1 MNVKLP
7 NGQVI
12 SNVPEGTTQAEVMR
26 RAIAGGLATEEDFGI
41 APAPAPAQSS
51 FLENLANQ
59 YAPGLLEG
67 AERAGQAIQQSVPE
81 PSTIGG
87 IGGSVIGT
95 MIGGVPGGM
104 LGGALGSSGGE
115 LIERAMQPGEM
126 TTEDYVAAGKEGLIS
141 LGIDAATLGVG
152 KAVAPG
158 FRKLF
163 EMYQKTGKTPQQAA
177 TEIAELGTDE
187 ALKRTQKFLSDRG
200 ATLTPAQF
208 GDSSKYETIKESI
221 GRAGILSGR
230 RYNENVKAINE
241 AVTAEYNKLFDLSNA
256 QAAGDLGGSMMQI
269 ITAGKEQ
276 LGKTY
281 RQGMDEVVS
290 TLKITPISG
299 KGVAQDLQSYLKK
312 FEDVRSVEKL
322 VDGKQKIVKQKA
334 YSLTPETVNLVKDS
348 IKELNR
354 IVSMKGSSLLDI
366 QKQVMNKIDEIG
378 TFGGGVYNKA
388 ASQELAEFSRVY
400 RESIANA
407 VKQID
412 PQAAS
417 KLADLNKAYSGGLQ
431 ELLPPINEG
440 FVKRASKDVYDG
452 IGKLLTSPQQASN
465 AAAMIKS
472 IKTSYD
478 KVLHEVPKGSQEYA
492 GLPFKTSKEAVDNVR
507 ASYVKELM
515 PKIGDD
521 LDVADYA
528 KLADKFKNKNMRAKA
543 RAVLGEKYVPF
554 MDLLNVMAQASAKPT
569 GTIPSLIVRSKE
581 YAAGGAI
588 AGGLVGV
595 GTGAISSTTAGL
607 GAMAVF
613 GLPEILAKAATD
625 PKYVNRLKGFSKTK
639 FDTAEEMMQKFSVIA
654 NDIMAPELLEYQ
666 TLGGDLD

>member
-1 MNVKLP
+1 MDVRLP
-7 NGQVI
+7 SGTVI
-12 SNVPEGTTQAEVMR
+12 RGVPEGTSKEDIKAK
-26 RAIAGGLATEEDFGI
+26 AISAGLATEADFGTTT
-41 APAPAPAQSS
+41 APTGS

-59 YAPGLLEG
+59 YAPGLLQG
-67 AERAGQAIQQSVPE
+67 AERAGQALQNMEPPE

-87 IGGSVIGT
+87 LVGSIGGT
-95 MIGGVPGGM
+95 MVGGPMGGVA
-104 LGGALGSSGGE
+104 GGALGSSAGE
-115 LIERAMQPGEM
+115 FLERAMKPGEM
-126 TTEDYVAAGKEGLIS
+126 TVDDYVGSVKEGLIS
-141 LGIDAATLGVG
+141 AGIDAATLGAG
-152 KAVAPG
+152 KVVAPG

-163 EMYQKTGKTPQQAA
+163 EMYKQTGKTPQQAA

-187 ALKRTQKFLSDRG
+187 AFKRTQKFLSERG

-208 GDSSKYETIKESI
+208 GDTSKYETIKESI

-230 RYNENVKAINE
+230 RYNENIKAIND
-241 AVTAEYNKLFDLSNA
+241 AVTGEYNKLFDLTNA

-290 TLKITPISG
+290 TLKITPVSG
-299 KGVAQDLQSYLKK
+299 KGVAQDLGNYLRK
-312 FEDVRSVEKL
+312 FEEVRTVEKL
-322 VDGKQKIVKQKA
+322 VDGKKQLVQEKA

-354 IVSMKGSSLLDI
+354 IVRMKGSSLLDI

-407 VKQID
+407 VKTID
-412 PQAAS
+412 PQAAT
-417 KLADLNKAYSGGLQ
+417 KLKDLNKSYSDGLQ
-431 ELLPPINEG
+431 TLLPPINEG
-440 FVKRASKDVYDG
+440 FVKRASKEVYDG
-452 IGKLLTSPQQASN
+452 LGKLLTSPQQASN

-472 IKTSYD
+472 VKQAYD
-478 KVLHEVPKGSQEYA
+478 KVLHEVPKGSQAYA
-492 GLPFKTSKEAVDNVR
+492 ELPFKTANDAVKNIR

-521 LDVADYA
+521 LSVLDYA

-543 RAVLGEKYVPF
+543 RAVLGEQYVPF
-554 MDLLNVMAQASAKPT
+554 MDLLNVMSQASTKPA
-569 GTIPSLIVRSKE
+569 GTIPTLIVRSKE
-581 YAAGGAI
+581 YQASGAI
-588 AGGLVGV
+588 AGGLLTAGSV
-595 GTGAISSTTAGL
+595 GAISGTTAGV
-607 GAMAVF
+607 GALAIF
-613 GLPEILAKAATD
+613 GIPEIFAKAATN

-654 NDIMAPELLEYQ
+654 NDIMAEELSQYNEV
-666 TLGGDLD
+666 GGEL